1 MYNSHLSIDGYLSN
15 KTDAAFSSMCA
26 MSRRPVSEVVS
37 PASLPYTLPV
47 VRRTMLEVIYV
58 ARAWGITEEQ
68 LPLKTVDDSEYQ
80 YLVLG
85 RALKKGYSSWRADVS
100 PALQPSR

>member
-1 MYNSHLSIDGYLSN
+1 MCDSHQSIDWCPSN
-15 KTDAAFSSMCA
+15 KSDAAFSSMCA

-68 LPLKTVDDSEYQ
+68 LPLKTVDDSEYRLTSHSQ
-80 YLVLG
+80 E
-85 RALKKGYSSWRADVS
+85 RIKEYSSW
-100 PALQPSR
+100 

>member
-1 MYNSHLSIDGYLSN
+1 
-15 KTDAAFSSMCA
+15 MCA

-68 LPLKTVDDSEYQ
+68 LPLKTVDDSEYRLTLALARAPQ
-80 YLVLG
+80 RVFVLVG
-85 RALKKGYSSWRADVS
+85 
-100 PALQPSR
+100 